1 MKKLFIYI
9 LPVMLVLLLMQTTT
23 KAQNIINDADRQKA
37 LTNTIG
43 GRLNV
48 NNQKANEMA
57 VVLNYR
63 RNEILELMK
72 DKTMDPREKDKLL
85 RYLFAQRNKKMDS
98 VFTPMQKMMM
108 VDSNNQAV
116 KKAGL
121 YRKNMR
127 LKLESESKQRAF
139 KDKTLPFTQNK

>member
-23 KAQNIINDADRQKA
+23 KAQNIINDVDREK
-37 LTNTIG
+37 TSTTKIG
-43 GRLNV
+43 SKLNV
-48 NNQKANEMA
+48 NSQKAKDMA
-57 VVLNYR
+57 VVVNYH

-85 RYLFAQRNKKMDS
+85 RDLFAQRNKKMDS

-108 VDSNNQAV
+108 VDTNNQAV
-116 KKAGL
+116 KKVGQ
-121 YRKNMR
+121 YRKNML
-127 LKLESESKQRAF
+127 LKLESEAKQRSF
-139 KDKTLPFTQNK
+139 KDKTLPF